1 MTTILDD
8 VIRLQSL
15 AIQGKMI
22 HVEDLTRLR
31 IKVEEE
37 YGV

>member
-1 MTTILDD
+1 MTSILDD

-15 AIQGKMI
+15 AIQGKKI

-31 IKVEEE
+31 MKVEEQH
-37 YGV
+37 GL